1 MEWHHSSEIER
12 LLPLCDFPSAGTRVS
27 CGVSGGADSLALL
40 VLARAADLGVTAIHV
55 DHGLRSGSHLEADF
69 VRECARFV
77 GAEFRSITIDVGA
90 GPNLEARARTMRY
103 ANLPPDVMTGHTADD
118 QAETMI
124 LNLLRGAGL
133 DGLAAMRG
141 TGGPSG
147 EVRHPLLALRRA
159 DTEAVCRS
167 MGWTPFHDP
176 SNDDESLMRNRI
188 RHRVLPLLEE
198 TAGRDLVAILHR
210 QSALFADDSDL
221 LDSLASAIDPT
232 DARALASA
240 PLPLARRAVRRWL
253 TVDHPPDAASVER
266 VLGVARGEAI
276 ACELPGGARVSRK
289 NQRLSLNDPPD
300 QD

>member
-1 MEWHHSSEIER
+1 MEWHHSAEIER

-159 DTEAVCRS
+159 DTEAVCRT